1 MPPLAPPPQLVIP
14 TAAAAA
20 NGFQNGQKGG
30 NHHPQ
35 QPVLINA
42 MAAITIASFFMTAPE
57 NIQNLPCGL
66 PGDCCRCSTVKGKV
80 ASPPS
85 CSHATRR
92 GGRGQHREAP
102 KFATQDLIR
111 P

>member
-57 NIQNLPCGL
+57 YMQKLPCSL
-66 PGDCCRCSTVKGKV
+66 PGGLLLLKHSEEKNARRCPGWVNNCPAGLWR
-80 ASPPS
+80 A
-85 CSHATRR
+85 
-92 GGRGQHREAP
+92 GQ
-102 KFATQDLIR
+102 KDLS
-111 P
+111 